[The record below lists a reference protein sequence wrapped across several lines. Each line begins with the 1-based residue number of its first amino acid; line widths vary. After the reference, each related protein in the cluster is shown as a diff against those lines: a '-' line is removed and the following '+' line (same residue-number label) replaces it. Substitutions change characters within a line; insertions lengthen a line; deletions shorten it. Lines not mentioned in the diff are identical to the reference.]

1 VPQKCRESKFYP
13 TNLLK
18 TGVAGFLSQERED
31 LTMRVKIP
39 LLLVLAFSAILSLPS
54 FSRGKT
60 VEEILTEVNKLP
72 PSERQKRLEEGA
84 RKEGSLKFA
93 SNESMDSIQVLHNA
107 FTAKYPFIKMESS
120 REAGL
125 RGVTRI
131 LLEHRAGRLDIDVLG
146 LPFEGVVQTEK
157 AGALARYNS
166 PQRRYYSAGVKDKE
180 GYWTSPHYSVLA
192 IGYNTKSVKAEDA
205 PRGYP
210 DLLHPGF
217 KGELSIDSD
226 PHRAIMAWLTAWG
239 EDKTREYIR
248 ALLRN
253 GMMPRKGHTL
263 QTQLL
268 CAGEF
273 KVGVELH
280 AYQIMQARR
289 EKGCPIGMTFT
300 DPTPASTGS
309 HVGITKAAA
318 HPYAAALFIDF
329 MLSDEGAKIV
339 ADSGRLPAR
348 QGPRARYEEVSNL
361 EEKGL
366 KLVIT
371 LPDEA
376 YRLEPTTEQLI
387 REITMSR

>member
-1 VPQKCRESKFYP
+1 MRFKVH
-13 TNLLK
+13 LLF
-18 TGVAGFLSQERED
+18 A
-31 LTMRVKIP
+31 LTFITLIP
-39 LLLVLAFSAILSLPS
+39 LPSVSL
-54 FSRGKT
+54 GKT
-60 VEEILTEVNKLP
+60 VEEVLAEINKLA
-72 PSERQKRLEEGA
+72 PSERQKKLEDGA

-93 SNESMDSIQVLHNA
+93 SNESLDSIQVLHSA
-107 FTAKYPFIKMESS
+107 FAARYPFIKMESS
-120 REAGL
+120 REPGL

-166 PQRRYYSAGVKDKE
+166 PERQYYSAGVKDKE

-192 IGYNTKSVKAEDA
+192 IGYNTKSLKTEEF
-205 PRGYP
+205 PRGYS
-210 DLLHPGF
+210 DLLHPRF

-239 EDKTREYIR
+239 EEKTRDYIR

-263 QTQLL
+263 QIQLL

-273 KVGVELH
+273 KAGVELH

-289 EKGCPIGMTFT
+289 EKGCPIGMAFA

-309 HVGITKAAA
+309 HIAITKAAP
-318 HPYAAALFIDF
+318 HPYGAALLVDF
-329 MLSDEGAKIV
+329 MLSDDGAKIV

-348 QGPRARYEEVSNL
+348 QKTRARYEEISNL

-376 YRLEPTTEQLI
+376 YRLEPTAEKLI
-387 REITMSR
+387 KEIVMGR